1 MCGVGVE
8 QNTVNEYGTLVTQYL
23 YIVNTVV
30 GLIPEWG
37 WGGGGWRGAK
47 YCERIR
53 YIDNANPL
61 SRFSCKT
68 TQTYCAEML
77 GV

>member
-1 MCGVGVE
+1 MVVTQYFCIVNLAASVIPELCVYVCVGWGVE

-37 WGGGGWRGAK
+37 WGGGGV
-47 YCERIR
+47 ERSKI
-53 YIDNANPL
+53 
-61 SRFSCKT
+61 
-68 TQTYCAEML
+68 M
-77 GV
+77 

>member
-1 MCGVGVE
+1 ME

-37 WGGGGWRGAK
+37 GGGG
-47 YCERIR
+47 ERSKI
-53 YIDNANPL
+53 L
-61 SRFSCKT
+61 
-68 TQTYCAEML
+68 
-77 GV
+77 